1 MRLLI
6 LCPPLF
12 LGVVQGFV
20 DISPPKATTNTKIS
34 NPSAQIFPNTNEV
47 PSKISLQMTSSESD
61 NSDSSTAAPFK
72 LPNRSR
78 RTQHKD
84 TVIIGS
90 GLAGLSA
97 ALYLSQVDPDRHITI
112 VDKQSHDI
120 EAKRKTTVSSFAAA
134 GMLAPQSERLPRGP
148 LLDMCLESRRMYP
161 EFCDMVESMAKE
173 SGEEGAKYLWHG
185 NNSDDNNNSGNLD
198 KWSVGY
204 MASGGF
210 LAPAFAG
217 DTVATWSPPDENGS
231 ATWLDEIQVRELE
244 PSLHPDV
251 VGGWWFAEDA
261 SVDARRLTCSLHA
274 ACIAAGV
281 QFSCGEAFEVT
292 SLDLNDGKCHG
303 LWLQNG
309 HYLKTKSV
317 LVANGAWMRNLL
329 PVPIEPHKGQS
340 LSLKMP
346 KDRPPILRRVL
357 FAQDSYIVPKA
368 DGHIVIGA
376 TVEAGSFDGNV
387 TPAGILHILTHA
399 LQLVPGLKDLP
410 IVETWAGLRPTTPD
424 KGPILGKSPWK
435 NLFLAGGYWRNGV
448 LLAPKTAQLLACLMT
463 ETDMTPEDEELLAAF
478 SWDRFT
484 RKGGGAALAANARY
498 AASMHPIHSR
508 VSGAG
513 VAASV
518 GTELGSYS
526 TAKAAKEERQKDR
539 NAMFGDGASGDDAFE
554 RAAALGRRDATTFS
568 MSGGNKAVKAK
579 ESTSPTFFPETPAP
593 TLPKAK
599 VSTQKEEASD
609 NDMASVYQSIKDNKA
624 KKVVSLPDDDGL
636 EDRPDPGFRVHH
648 IDAKTGESR
657 EVPPYTNP
665 GAFIESLNKEKAGP
679 ICTDEAD
686 TEPIGGAK
694 EESYNEQT
702 YDGYQAIQNANAGKS
717 RAEELESMRKAR
729 MSNRLDQSDIDE
741 SKIGAHVMEVIE
753 DAPETERVNGANA
766 TESSDVASAYK
777 TIMNNKSKKN
787 LSLRDSSGLEEARA
801 DPGFRIFHVDA
812 KTGEK
817 REVPPYTT
825 PGEFLQ
831 SLKKEASDT
840 ANGKEKA
847 NGKTEPQIKSE
858 GINGVT
864 SKEKKLEHSG
874 INGDTT
880 SEYSETTYVPSL
892 QNHVSLENDI
902 DRLYRKSMIA
912 LTSTV
917 VLTAACLFVSIP

>member
-6 LCPPLF
+6 LCPSLF
-12 LGVVQGFV
+12 FGVVQGFV
-20 DISPPKATTNTKIS
+20 DTSLPKATNTKIS
-34 NPSAQIFPNTNEV
+34 KHILPNTNELF
-47 PSKISLQMTSSESD
+47 PSQISLRMASSESD
-61 NSDSSTAAPFK
+61 NTGSSTALPFK

-78 RTQHKD
+78 RTQNKD

-148 LLDMCLESRRMYP
+148 LLDMCLASRRMYP

-185 NNSDDNNNSGNLD
+185 NNNNSDDDNNNNNME

-274 ACIAAGV
+274 ACITAGV

-292 SLDLNDGKCHG
+292 SLDLNDGTCHG

-463 ETDMTPEDEELLAAF
+463 ETDMTPQDEELLDAF

-484 RKGGGAALAANARY
+484 RKGGGAELAANARY

-568 MSGGNKAVKAK
+568 MSGGKQSAKVK
-579 ESTSPTFFPETPAP
+579 ESPSPTFFPKTPAP
-593 TLPKAK
+593 TLPKGND
-599 VSTQKEEASD
+599 STKKEETSG
-609 NDMASVYQSIKDNKA
+609 NDMTSVYQSIKDTKA
-624 KKVVSLPDDDGL
+624 KKKVSLPDDDKS
-636 EDRPDPGFRVHH
+636 EDKPDPGFRIHH
-648 IDAKTGESR
+648 IDSKTGESR
-657 EVPPYTNP
+657 EVPPYTTP
-665 GAFIESLNKEKAGP
+665 GAFLESINKEKVGP
-679 ICTDEAD
+679 SCTDEAEAKP
-686 TEPIGGAK
+686 TGGAK
-694 EESYNEQT
+694 DESYNEQT
-702 YDGYQAIQNANAGKS
+702 YDGYQAIQDANAGKS
-717 RAEELESMRKAR
+717 RDEELRSMRKAR
-729 MSNRLDQSDIDE
+729 MSNRLGQSDIDE
-741 SKIGAHVMEVIE
+741 SKIGVMDVLE
-753 DAPETERVNGANA
+753 DAPETEKVNGANA
-766 TESSDVASAYK
+766 TESSDVSSAYQ
-777 TIMNNKSKKN
+777 TILKNKSKKN
-787 LSLRDSSGLEEARA
+787 LSLPDSSASDEARA

-831 SLKKEASDT
+831 SLQKDENDT
-840 ANGKEKA
+840 ANGKA
-847 NGKTEPQIKSE
+847 NGKAEPQIKSE
-858 GINGVT
+858 GLNGVST
-864 SKEKKLEHSG
+864 KEKTLEHNG

-880 SEYSETTYVPSL
+880 SDEYSETTYVPSL
-892 QNHVSLENDI
+892 QNNHLSLENDMG
-902 DRLYRKSMIA
+902 RLYQNSMIA
-912 LTSTV
+912 LTSTA
-917 VLTAACLFVSIP
+917 VLTAGCLFVSMIPY